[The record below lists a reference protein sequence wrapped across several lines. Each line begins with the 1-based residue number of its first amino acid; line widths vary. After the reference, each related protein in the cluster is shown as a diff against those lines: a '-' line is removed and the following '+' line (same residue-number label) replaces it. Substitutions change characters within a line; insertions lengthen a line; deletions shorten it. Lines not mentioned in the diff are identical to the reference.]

1 MLNSPVIIVG
11 GGLSG
16 LITAILLREKGIPVT
31 LIEKKNWPFHRV
43 CGEYI
48 SNEVLPLLQ
57 KLGVDPFSH
66 GAVSIHRFK
75 LSSPDGFVSQTPL
88 PLGGFGIS
96 RFTLDHALVRKGE
109 ALGVEFLP
117 GTEVA
122 SVNAIGDG
130 FEVVTRSGE
139 KRVSPVVL
147 GAFGKRSGLDRVLDR
162 PFFRKRSPYLGIKY
176 HMNWDVA
183 DDLVELHTFRGG
195 YCGVSRVEEGRTN
208 VCYMM
213 ERSVFKAAGGMEGA
227 EKKVLGQNPWL
238 REVFENGKR
247 LFDKPITINEI
258 SFAPKSRVTD
268 GIIMIGD
275 AAGMITP
282 LCGNGMAMA
291 IRSGWMAA
299 PWVEKFIR
307 QKINRQQMIEGYS
320 KEWNEEFR
328 MRMWLGRRLQSVF
341 GNPSLTNLSVRFLA
355 KQPDLLQSI
364 VRQTHGKPFGNENK
378 EYATF
383 PYSAPV

>member
-1 MLNSPVIIVG
+1 MSNAPVIIIG

-16 LITAILLREKGIPVT
+16 LVTAIILREAGIPVT
-31 LIEKKNWPFHRV
+31 LIEKKSWPFHRV
-43 CGEYI
+43 CGEYV

-57 KLGVDPFSH
+57 QLGVDPFSH
-66 GAVSIHRFK
+66 GAVSIHRFR
-75 LSSPDGFVSQTPL
+75 LSSPDGYISETPL

-117 GTEVA
+117 GTEVSA
-122 SVNAIGDG
+122 VNVTGDQ
-130 FEVVTRSGE
+130 FEVITRSGE
-139 KRVSPVVL
+139 KRITSVVL

-162 PFFRKRSPYLGIKY
+162 PFFRKRSPYLGVKY
-176 HMNWDVA
+176 HMNWEVA

-195 YCGVSRVEEGRTN
+195 YCGVSKVEEGRTN

-227 EKKVLGQNPWL
+227 EKNVLSQNPWL
-238 REVFENGKR
+238 REVFDNGTR

-258 SFAPKSRVTD
+258 SFAPKSRVS
-268 GIIMIGD
+268 GGVLMIGD

-299 PWVEKFIR
+299 PWVEKYFRSEIS
-307 QKINRQQMIEGYS
+307 RQQMIDGYS
-320 KEWNEEFR
+320 KDWNEEFR
-328 MRMWLGRRLQSVF
+328 VRMWLGRRLQSVF
-341 GNPSLTNLSVRFLA
+341 GNPSLTNLSVRILG
-355 KQPDLLQSI
+355 KQPAVLQAI
-364 VRQTHGKPFGNENK
+364 VRQTHGNPFGNESN
-378 EYATF
+378 EYPHF
-383 PYSAPV
+383 RYSTPV